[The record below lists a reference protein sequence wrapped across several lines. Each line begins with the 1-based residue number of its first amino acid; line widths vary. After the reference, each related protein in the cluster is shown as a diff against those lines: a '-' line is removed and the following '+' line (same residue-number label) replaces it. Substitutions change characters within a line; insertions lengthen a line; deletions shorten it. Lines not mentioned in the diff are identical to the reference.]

1 LICRRAVDV
10 TNEGLASVGS
20 NRKPLA
26 DLASGV
32 QIAVAPVYPRSK
44 VVKMDT
50 PHHSSAYT
58 SASSLSLE
66 KRSPSTREKPR
77 SFKESLKNLGKVTY
91 FLFSFTILGRPSF
104 F

>member
-1 LICRRAVDV
+1 MLLSESV
-10 TNEGLASVGS
+10 ASVGS

-26 DLASGV
+26 DLASEV
-32 QIAVAPVYPRSK
+32 QIAAALVYPRSN

-50 PHHSSAYT
+50 VHHSSACT

-66 KRSPSTREKPR
+66 KRSPSAQEKPR
-77 SFKESLKNLGKVTY
+77 SFKESLKNLGRATY
-91 FLFSFTILGRPSF
+91 FLFSLVILGRPSF